1 MDPKADLLLDQVQ
14 VIFFAFG
21 GGGVGVGVV
30 VTVRLILGLQN
41 LILLHKS

>member
-14 VIFFAFG
+14 VIFFFFAWG
-21 GGGVGVGVV
+21 GGVGVV
-30 VTVRLILGLQN
+30 VTVRLILGFQN